1 MAANSVSPFILSH
14 MRDRIM
20 GHAGTRTRLV
30 VDIYSIP
37 YNTTQVRVAYEY
49 VPRPLAHIGVEA
61 RTPHQLH
68 LPF

>member
-1 MAANSVSPFILSH
+1 